1 MRLSKNLT
9 RYWESMRQSSG
20 VLRVSPGE
28 AKKASP
34 SRKHYTCTPLVL
46 PSPPRPSLFLWP
58 HLTLL
63 LIGCAYAAYEEDRLG
78 KIAPGYC
85 ADFVVVDKD
94 VDLDPTQ
101 LPSSTI
107 LQVWVNGVKK
117 L

>member
-1 MRLSKNLT
+1 MRLYS
-9 RYWESMRQSSG
+9 E

-34 SRKHYTCTPLVL
+34 LRKHYTCTPLVPPPPL
-46 PSPPRPSLFLWP
+46 SSFDSTSPYSWL
-58 HLTLL
+58 
-63 LIGCAYAAYEEDRLG
+63 GCAYAANDEDRLG